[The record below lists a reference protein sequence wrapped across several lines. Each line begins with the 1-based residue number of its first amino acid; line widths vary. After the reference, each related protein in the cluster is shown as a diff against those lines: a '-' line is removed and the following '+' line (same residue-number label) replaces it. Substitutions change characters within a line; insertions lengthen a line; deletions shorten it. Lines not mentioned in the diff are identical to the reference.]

1 MFEAVKDI
9 WKPMNPFS
17 FPNQRP
23 GWMACLLLVTWL
35 PGALAAAEY
44 LVELESPQVQSGG
57 SIRIHL
63 IGLNPTASPTTRQF
77 PANVPA
83 TLSAGLAREEL
94 VFSAVEP
101 LLADGIDIASNGF
114 ARVAYRATV
123 PPHLTGAGRL
133 ELALANLPSFA
144 IEIGAVEAPLD
155 KADPPPPR
163 KFSMQ
168 EAMDPETSETSFFKR
183 HIFPYEPFY
192 FIAGPDSPNAK
203 FQVSFKYRLVNTGVG
218 NGGEDESWLYRRA
231 KWTGGLHLAYTQR
244 SLWDLDAESAPFL
257 DSSYMPELLYELPR
271 LINPESGWIDRIGA
285 QIGFQHESNGKDGD
299 SSRSLNI
306 AYLRM
311 PFVFGD
317 ENDFHVTFEPR
328 AWFYVGHLLEN
339 PDLADYRGYVDVRL
353 KAGWAHGLQV
363 AGWLRAGKD
372 FDHGSAQVDV
382 TYPLHNMLSN
392 SFSIYLYGQYFT
404 GYGESLLL
412 YNERSEMWRV
422 GIGLFR

>member
-1 MFEAVKDI
+1 
-9 WKPMNPFS
+9 MNSIFLRHRRS
-17 FPNQRP
+17 S
-23 GWMACLLLVTWL
+23 WLACLLLVAWL
-35 PGALAAAEY
+35 PGALAAEY
-44 LVELESPQVQSGG
+44 LVELDSPRVQSGG
-57 SIRIHL
+57 SITIHL
-63 IGLNPTASPTTRQF
+63 IGLNPTSSTATRQF

-83 TLSAGLAREEL
+83 TLIAGPAREEL
-94 VFSAVEP
+94 VFSAGEP
-101 LLADGIDIASNGF
+101 LPADGITIAPNGF

-133 ELALANLPSFA
+133 EVAIEQSPSFA
-144 IEIGAVEAPLD
+144 VEIGPVESSPDADAAP
-155 KADPPPPR
+155 APR

-168 EAMDPETSETSFFKR
+168 EAMNPESSETSFFKR

-192 FIAGPDSPNAK
+192 FIARPDSPNAK
-203 FQVSFKYRLVNTGVG
+203 FQVSFKYRLVNTGVD

-231 KWTGGLHLAYTQR
+231 RWTGGLHLAYTQR
-244 SLWDLDAESAPFL
+244 SLWDLDGESAPFL

-271 LINPESGWIDRIGA
+271 LINPERGWIDRIGA
-285 QIGFQHESNGKDGD
+285 QIGFQHESNGKDGA

-311 PFVFGD
+311 PLVFGD
-317 ENDFHVTFEPR
+317 ENDFHVTLEPR
-328 AWFYVGHLLEN
+328 AWFYVGGLGEN
-339 PDLADYRGYVDVRL
+339 PDLADYRGYVDVHL

-372 FDHGSAQVDV
+372 FDNGSAQVDV
-382 TYPLHNMLSN
+382 TYPLHNMLSS
-392 SFSIYLYGQYFT
+392 SFSIYLHAQFFT

>member
-1 MFEAVKDI
+1 
-9 WKPMNPFS
+9 MNSIS
-17 FPNQRP
+17 FRNQRP
-23 GWMACLLLVTWL
+23 CWVACLLLVAWL

-44 LVELESPQVQSGG
+44 LVELDSPQVQSGG
-57 SIRIHL
+57 SITLHL
-63 IGLNPTASPTTRQF
+63 IGLNATSATRTRQF

-83 TLSAGLAREEL
+83 VLTVGPAREEL
-94 VFSAVEP
+94 VFSAGEP
-101 LLADGIDIASNGF
+101 LPAGGITIAPNGF

-123 PPHLTGAGRL
+123 PARLRGAGRL
-133 ELALANLPSFA
+133 EMALDNSPSFA
-144 IEIGAVEAPLD
+144 IEIGAVEAPHD
-155 KADPPPPR
+155 SAGVPPPR

-168 EAMDPETSETSFFKR
+168 EAMNPDISETSFFKR

-203 FQVSFKYRLVNTGVG
+203 FQVSFKYRLVNTGVD
-218 NGGEDESWLYRRA
+218 NGGEEESWLYRRA

-257 DSSYMPELLYELPR
+257 DSSYMPEVLYELPN
-271 LINPESGWIDRIGA
+271 LINPQRGWIDRIGT
-285 QIGFQHESNGKDGD
+285 QIGFQHESNGKDGA

-317 ENDFHVTFEPR
+317 ENDFHVTLEPR
-328 AWFYVGHLLEN
+328 AWFYVGGLDEN
-339 PDLADYRGYVDVRL
+339 PDLADYRGYLDLRL

-363 AGWLRAGKD
+363 AGGLRAGKD

-382 TYPLHNMLSN
+382 TYPLHNLLSS
-392 SFSIYLYGQYFT
+392 SFSFYLYGQYFN

-412 YNERSEMWRV
+412 YNERSETWRV

>member
-1 MFEAVKDI
+1 MISIPLQIRSKC
-9 WKPMNPFS
+9 WL
-17 FPNQRP
+17 
-23 GWMACLLLVTWL
+23 ACLLLVAWL
-35 PGALAAAEY
+35 PGAQAAADY
-44 LVELESPQVQSGG
+44 LVELDSPRVQSGG
-57 SIRIHL
+57 SITIHL
-63 IGLNPTASPTTRQF
+63 IGLNPTSSTATRQF

-83 TLSAGLAREEL
+83 TLIAGPAREEL
-94 VFSAVEP
+94 VFSAGEP
-101 LLADGIDIASNGF
+101 LPADGITIAPNGF
-114 ARVAYRATV
+114 ARVAYHTTV
-123 PPHLTGAGRL
+123 PPLLMGAGRL
-133 ELALANLPSFA
+133 EMALDGAPSFA
-144 IEIGAVEAPLD
+144 LDIGTVASPPG
-155 KADPPPPR
+155 KADAPPPR
-163 KFSMQ
+163 RFSMQ

-203 FQVSFKYRLVNTGVG
+203 FQVSFKYRLVNTET
-218 NGGEDESWLYRRA
+218 NETGGAEGWLYRRA

-271 LINPESGWIDRIGA
+271 LINPERGWIDRVGA

-311 PFVFGD
+311 PFVFGN
-317 ENDFHVTFEPR
+317 ENAFHVTFEPR
-328 AWFYVGHLLEN
+328 AWFYMGGLGEN
-339 PDLADYRGYVDVRL
+339 PDLADYRGYVDLRL

-363 AGWLRAGKD
+363 AGGLRAGKD
-372 FDHGSAQVDV
+372 LHNGSAQVDV
-382 TYPLHNMLSN
+382 TFPLHNMLSS
-392 SFSIYLYGQYFT
+392 SFSIYLHAQFFT